1 MEKITITEEELKD
14 IKINLR
20 GEDKEVA
27 MEKLIYSY
35 KVYKY
40 LKQRKTD
47 LSKLEPDQEKLLEEL
62 DTFFANLKRR
72 VLREISSKDIHRPFD
87 YWFGTKSLQIS
98 SEYATWNIKDIKPA
112 AIVENNKQ
120 INHFVY
126 WDNEPWIDIDRN
138 ISLSQNER
146 KRLFSKIKEQKKWDK
161 DFMECIEYLDVYWN
175 IDREKAIA
183 DNIDPISLV
192 NNKRKIDEMIRN
204 LAIEEKRNN
213 IEKERIRDI
222 SVRRSI
228 MISCFRAISSFFDT
242 VNNNSENFASEF
254 EIQDVNENIEFN
266 EETWIIKMTWTIWA
280 NKNHIWLYYNTKTW
294 ELSFDNFLAY
304 DPEVWYKLWKWN
316 WEKEPLKVT
325 LPTMKEMESR
335 ANSIDFNLI
344 DRLSLNI
351 NQYRRMVWIAMGES
365 IRFNCF
371 KWFMGADMEVNKQ
384 FVAQFTEKNIL
395 KQDVIKCIYKKF
407 YNTNDLDDIFNNDA
421 KYLTIGEWNEP
432 EQFKLIKLISD
443 SIDYYQS
450 ADQLLNFRLYIN
462 QLDEFLSSKKTIERD
477 KLLRALFADNLSSD
491 SDNLD
496 ISREIMQNENENLSL
511 SEDNTVSTYTSQEQ
525 TWNGWNKKLWDY
537 ILLDLLSENKWGNR
551 IINLDRFGYALN
563 TMWRADDWSSLLD
576 MAEEFSWFEKNL
588 QKHAN
593 DLPDFQTEMLQES
606 IDQIV

>member
-1 MEKITITEEELKD
+1 
-14 IKINLR
+14 
-20 GEDKEVA
+20 
-27 MEKLIYSY
+27 
-35 KVYKY
+35 
-40 LKQRKTD
+40 
-47 LSKLEPDQEKLLEEL
+47 
-62 DTFFANLKRR
+62 
-72 VLREISSKDIHRPFD
+72 
-87 YWFGTKSLQIS
+87 
-98 SEYATWNIKDIKPA
+98 
-112 AIVENNKQ
+112 
-120 INHFVY
+120 
-126 WDNEPWIDIDRN
+126 
-138 ISLSQNER
+138 
-146 KRLFSKIKEQKKWDK
+146 
-161 DFMECIEYLDVYWN
+161 
-175 IDREKAIA
+175 
-183 DNIDPISLV
+183 
-192 NNKRKIDEMIRN
+192 
-204 LAIEEKRNN
+204 
-213 IEKERIRDI
+213 
-222 SVRRSI
+222 
-228 MISCFRAISSFFDT
+228 
-242 VNNNSENFASEF
+242 
-254 EIQDVNENIEFN
+254 
-266 EETWIIKMTWTIWA
+266 
-280 NKNHIWLYYNTKTW
+280 
-294 ELSFDNFLAY
+294 
-304 DPEVWYKLWKWN
+304 
-316 WEKEPLKVT
+316 
-325 LPTMKEMESR
+325 MKEMESR